1 MIQTDTAGWFERGDG
16 GPVRLRRN
24 GRSATARGLY
34 FSVKSGRHLPYESH
48 LELHD
53 LWRAEVDVEVV
64 RSWPQPFTLT
74 YADGDRLRRYTPD
87 RRDLRADGGVEV
99 VEVKQDASEVAPAKI
114 AAVQEAL
121 VARGWRY
128 RVVARAE
135 IEREPAFSAIR
146 LVQRHRRTSLDATD
160 ALRVQAALAAG
171 PLPLERVAPHL
182 GSGPQALA
190 KTCALM
196 VRRVLAIDVGQGLTS
211 AAMVRAL

>member
-1 MIQTDTAGWFERGDG
+1 MSHAGWSERTDA

-24 GRSATARGLY
+24 GRNARARGLY

-74 YADGDRLRRYTPD
+74 YADDDRLRRYTPD
-87 RRDLRADGGVEV
+87 RKDERADGAVEI
-99 VEVKQDASEVAPAKI
+99 VEVKEDAAEVSPARA

-121 VARGWRY
+121 SGRGWRY
-128 RVVARAE
+128 RVVGRAE
-135 IEREPAFSAIR
+135 IEREPTLSGIR
-146 LVQRHRRTSLDATD
+146 AVQRHRRSALDAAD
-160 ALRVQAALAAG
+160 ALRAQARLRAG
-171 PLPLERVAPHL
+171 PLPLGDLLPVF

-190 KTCALM
+190 KVCALM
-196 VRRVLAIDVGQGLTS
+196 VRRVLAVDLAAGLTT
-211 AAMVRAL
+211 AAQVRAL